1 MKELFDEYGAILNEE
16 IIIAQGCTE
25 PIAGAYVGAVA
36 KSYCNDKIKEIKIIA
51 SKNIIKNARGV
62 NIPNGKDLKGIE
74 ASVTLG
80 AIGGNAE
87 EKMEVL
93 KNVTIND
100 VKQTKE
106 MINAGKV
113 KLELSS
119 SAAKLHIIVNLTD
132 KQNNLISVEVMH
144 SHTNVTKIIKNNQV
158 IMEKLV
164 DPEDFLKSATDRSK
178 LNIKDIINYAQNV
191 DINEL
196 KNIEKQLTYNVKIAN
211 EGLKNNYGISVGKT
225 NFNESELNT
234 KEQAAA
240 FASAGSDARMAGNT
254 LPVAIISG
262 SGNQGMTTSLPVY
275 VYAKNLQVSSEK
287 MLRAVA
293 LADLVAIHIK
303 GQIGKLSP
311 LCGASV
317 AAIGAGCGIM
327 YLKDATYEQY
337 SQMITN
343 NIATNM
349 GMICDGAKG
358 SCALKIYSAVQTSIT
373 CADLAMKNHVVGINE
388 GIIGEDVE
396 ATISNLGKV
405 AKAMNP
411 IDDVIMEIMN

>member
-1 MKELFDEYGAILNEE
+1 
-16 IIIAQGCTE
+16 
-25 PIAGAYVGAVA
+25 
-36 KSYCNDKIKEIKIIA
+36 
-51 SKNIIKNARGV
+51 
-62 NIPNGKDLKGIE
+62 
-74 ASVTLG
+74 
-80 AIGGNAE
+80 
-87 EKMEVL
+87 
-93 KNVTIND
+93 
-100 VKQTKE
+100 

-164 DPEDFLKSATDRSK
+164 DPEDFLKSATDQSK